1 MKQIQVNASRKYEVL
16 IGRDILQDAGK
27 HIAQVVKPC
36 KCCIIT
42 DDVVEGLY
50 AEQLRTSLAE
60 SGFESCQYVFANGE
74 ASKNL
79 TTYSQILEYMASEN
93 LTRTDIVVALG
104 GGVTGDMAGF
114 AASSYLR
121 GIEFIQIPTTLLAA
135 VDSSVGGKTGVNLE
149 SGKNLVGSFWQPSL
163 VLCDCNTFKTLS
175 PDLMLD
181 GISEA
186 IKYGAI
192 VDTDFFHFIASG
204 DIFSDEDLEEI
215 VCHCVRIKSEIVEQ
229 DEKETGVR
237 KLLNFG
243 HTIGHA
249 IEKCSNYEISHGH
262 AVAIGMLI
270 VAKASDK
277 LGYSKEHCVEPI
289 EEILQK
295 YHYPLECA
303 YTPSELATVALNDKK
318 RTGNSIT
325 LVLPSK
331 IGECYLKKIDVSELE
346 NFIALGLESL

>member
-1 MKQIQVNASRKYEVL
+1 MKQIQVKASRNYEVL
-16 IGRDILQDAGK
+16 IGRELLQDAGK
-27 HIAQVVKPC
+27 HIAQVVNPC

-42 DDVVEGLY
+42 DDIVVGLY
-50 AEQLRTSLAE
+50 AKQLATSLKD
-60 SGFESCQYVFANGE
+60 SGFEVCQYVFANGE
-74 ASKNL
+74 SSKNL
-79 TTYSQILEYMASEN
+79 TTYSQILAYMASEN

-114 AASSYLR
+114 AAASYLR

-149 SGKNLVGSFWQPSL
+149 SGKNLVGAFWQPSL

-192 VDTDFFHFIASG
+192 VDADFFRFIASG
-204 DIFSDEDLEEI
+204 DIFSDDDIEEI
-215 VCHCVRIKSEIVEQ
+215 VCHCVQIKSEIVEQ
-229 DEKETGVR
+229 DENETGLR

-249 IEKCSNYEISHGH
+249 IEKCSQYEISHGH

-277 LGYSKEHCVEPI
+277 LGYSKENCTQLI
-289 EEILQK
+289 ENVLKK
-295 YHYPLECA
+295 YHYSLACP
-303 YTPSELATVALNDKK
+303 YTPKELTAVALNDKK
-318 RTGNSIT
+318 RAGHTIT
-325 LVLPSK
+325 LVLPSI
-331 IGECYLKKIDVSELE
+331 IGECYLQKINVSELE
-346 NFIALGLESL
+346 NFITLGMESL

>member
-1 MKQIQVNASRKYEVL
+1 MKNIQVKASRTYEVL

-27 HIAQVVKPC
+27 HIAQVIKPC
-36 KCCIIT
+36 RCCIIT
-42 DDVVEGLY
+42 DDIVADLY
-50 AEQLRTSLAE
+50 AEQLRASLEKA
-60 SGFESCQYVFANGE
+60 GFEICQYVFPSGE

-114 AASSYLR
+114 AAASYLR
-121 GIEFIQIPTTLLAA
+121 GIEFVQIPTTLLAA

-149 SGKNLVGSFWQPSL
+149 SGKNLVGAFWQPSL

-175 PDLMLD
+175 PALMLD

-192 VDTDFFHFIASG
+192 VDAEFFTFMTSG
-204 DIFSDEDLEEI
+204 DIFSDENLEEI

-229 DEKETGVR
+229 DETETGLR

-249 IEKCSNYEISHGH
+249 IEKCSHYEISHGH

-270 VAKASDK
+270 VARASDK
-277 LGYSKEHCVEPI
+277 LGYSKENCALPI
-289 EEILQK
+289 ENGLKK
-295 YHYPLECA
+295 YNYSLACP
-303 YTPSELATVALNDKK
+303 YTPSELTAVALNDKK
-318 RTGNSIT
+318 RAGQSIT
-325 LVLPSK
+325 LVLPSI
-331 IGECYLKKIDVSELE
+331 IGECYLQKINVSELE
-346 NFIALGLESL
+346 HFIALGMESL